1 MASILQIRTL
11 LSFYIFLISSFQSSI
26 SLPHICGPSSRPS
39 SWSAVEKILNPY
51 LDHPGATYGG
61 TEHLKIVNPTK
72 ILGSLRHTWPVFT
85 TLPTLNPCCDCLCC
99 YKHVPHRKLISERI
113 GVMLTTRGTLQL
125 QLLYCWTV
133 NKDAPH
139 KQDGDESTPGQTPL
153 PHMFPP
159 AALSS
164 LRWL

>member
-1 MASILQIRTL
+1 M
-11 LSFYIFLISSFQSSI
+11 
-26 SLPHICGPSSRPS
+26 
-39 SWSAVEKILNPY
+39 
-51 LDHPGATYGG
+51 
-61 TEHLKIVNPTK
+61 NPTK

-99 YKHVPHRKLISERI
+99 YKHVPHLKLISERV

-153 PHMFPP
+153 PPYVPPCSTVIITLVVNAHHMKAHISKKHNKQDDDDEGTPGQTRCSP
-159 AALSS
+159 LLCNCRPLHRRIEPQQPHSHYSSMQAAYVINTK
-164 LRWL
+164 